1 LGEIELNTHFK
12 IIIPLYNVEKW
23 VRACI
28 RSIKRQDYENYQCII
43 IDDMSTD
50 ESAKII
56 REELEG
62 CENFIFVKNEVKK
75 YALRNI
81 YEAIELSNPSEED
94 VIVTVDGDDWLA
106 NNEVLKKLNGVYK
119 KEKCLLTYGSYA
131 EYPSGKKGKFSK
143 QIPSS
148 ITKEGS
154 HRENPWMSSH
164 LRTFKHKLWNKIERE
179 DLLDPNGNFYEMSGD
194 IAHIFPMLEMA
205 GPRAKY
211 IDDIL
216 YIYNVSN
223 PINDHKVDHKKQLYL
238 ESLIRNSPLYNLWE
252 EE

>member
-1 LGEIELNTHFK
+1 MGEIELNTHFK

-50 ESAKII
+50 NSAKII

-106 NNEVLKKLNGVYK
+106 SNEVLKKLNGVYK
-119 KEKCLLTYGSYA
+119 EEKCLLTYGSYA
-131 EYPSGKKGKFSK
+131 EYPSGKKGKFSRE
-143 QIPSS
+143 IPAS
-148 ITKEGS
+148 IEKERS
-154 HRENPWMSSH
+154 YRKNQWSASH
-164 LRTFKHKLWNKIERE
+164 LRTFKYDLWKRIKKE
-179 DLLDPNGNFYEMSGD
+179 DLLDSDNNFYEMAWD
-194 IAHIFPMLEMA
+194 LAFMFPMLEMS
-205 GPRAKY
+205 GNKNKY

-216 YIYNVSN
+216 YVYNVSN
-223 PINDHKVDHKKQLYL
+223 PINDHKVNHRKQLYS
-238 ESLIRNSPLYNLWE
+238 ESLIRNKEPYNLIE